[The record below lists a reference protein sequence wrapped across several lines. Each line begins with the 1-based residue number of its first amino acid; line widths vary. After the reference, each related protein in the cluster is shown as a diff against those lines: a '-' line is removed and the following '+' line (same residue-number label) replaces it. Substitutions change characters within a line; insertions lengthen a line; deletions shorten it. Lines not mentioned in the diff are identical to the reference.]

1 MDSGATQ
8 AIALSATSPGGWTG
22 VFKVRPPGRLGKAAP
37 PDEAGLVWAGATPED
52 AQRHQAAVGAC
63 GVRDLFADE
72 WVEPLEAALPWPEL
86 RTDTRFWPWLR
97 DPASH
102 AGVVLGIEALA
113 MQAAV
118 SGVSTRMWL
127 EQAGPAAA
135 PALLRFIHGQN
146 SSALTRLAVFDL
158 LVSQADRHQEHMFVS
173 ADGDP
178 SHPICID
185 SSTTVFNY
193 GRLSNMLLPGTFYH
207 ERAHIGQYFGMERP
221 RSFQNPNL
229 WPFDYRCHAPNG
241 TIGTNYPPELRLCIG
256 RFASGDTQGL
266 GLTEAQSGGLSTRAR
281 ELLGWGFE
289 RTLRSAGREA
299 FKLMY
304 GRQYFP
310 EGRPP
315 ELWPVGYCC
324 RLSAPRGKCVNG
336 STPQIPPGYPPGLGE
351 PGAEEYW
358 AKLGRT
364 PVGKWRPPVRPS
376 PRPAAAQ
383 PPPRPGAVPVPPPH
397 VPARGAVLSAEGR
410 AADRLWT
417 WTTHTCE
424 GGRPCQDPQPV
435 SRLPAD
441 WAGAAACGGSGHSVC
456 AEGPPRRRLVT
467 WGRNDSRGG
476 GGGGTPGLPDA
487 GQLGRGGAVREAAPV
502 PGFRAISAAA
512 GRYHTVAATEA
523 GEVWTWGLNDYG
535 QLGRAAGGGCTHG
548 EGCHDGRPARVPGLE
563 GRRVARV
570 AAGRYFS
577 LAVTTEGAVISWG
590 RSACGWSG
598 AGEAPSGAQA
608 WRSVEAVPRGVTLVD
623 AGYVHWVALTSGGEL
638 LTCDTLDDGYGRPR
652 QPNADA
658 ELGRAATDAAQ
669 AASPAPQRAIP
680 GRVISAAAGRC
691 FTLALTDRGELWC
704 WGCRCGGPRPSLVG
718 GLLPEG
724 DTLASVHAAEYAAA
738 AVSKRGWVVQWIPTP
753 SSPQSLQRWT
763 ASPQEHFAPLV
774 AAGHQLFVIA
784 SGRPK
789 AEPP

>member
-441 WAGAAACGGSGHSVC
+441 WAGAAAARPRAGGG
-456 AEGPPRRRLVT
+456 AQRGGQGRGPPLDLDNAHLRRRAPLPGSPAGEPPARRL
-467 WGRNDSRGG
+467 GRGRGLRRQRAQRVRRGPPAAPLGHLGPQRLARRGRGRHAGAARRGAAGARGGGARGGPGAGLQGDLGRRRPVPHRRGHGG
-476 GGGGTPGLPDA
+476 GGGLDLGPQRLRAAGARRGRGLHARRGLPRRAPRARA
-487 GQLGRGGAVREAAPV
+487 GPRGQAGGARRGRALLLPGGHHGGGRHLLGPQRLRLERRRRGPQRRAGVAVGRGGAQGRH
-502 PGFRAISAAA
+502 A
-512 GRYHTVAATEA
+512 G
-523 GEVWTWGLNDYG
+523 
-535 QLGRAAGGGCTHG
+535 
-548 EGCHDGRPARVPGLE
+548 
-563 GRRVARV
+563 
-570 AAGRYFS
+570 
-577 LAVTTEGAVISWG
+577 
-590 RSACGWSG
+590 
-598 AGEAPSGAQA
+598 
-608 WRSVEAVPRGVTLVD
+608 
-623 AGYVHWVALTSGGEL
+623 
-638 LTCDTLDDGYGRPR
+638 
-652 QPNADA
+652 
-658 ELGRAATDAAQ
+658 
-669 AASPAPQRAIP
+669 
-680 GRVISAAAGRC
+680 
-691 FTLALTDRGELWC
+691 
-704 WGCRCGGPRPSLVG
+704 
-718 GLLPEG
+718 
-724 DTLASVHAAEYAAA
+724 
-738 AVSKRGWVVQWIPTP
+738 
-753 SSPQSLQRWT
+753 
-763 ASPQEHFAPLV
+763 
-774 AAGHQLFVIA
+774 
-784 SGRPK
+784 
-789 AEPP
+789 